1 MTKKDPR
8 MMTDEE
14 KLEGLANSGRMH
26 QDKPAPA
33 ATEDDPDKKDQN
45 PTPPT
50 PPVKDDEPEDEP
62 QTPEAPKTPEG
73 DKKPENEPKTEG
85 KTPSPSTDT
94 NEQGKKRQVR
104 YIPIDKYQDDKKKW
118 ETTEQALAEANARI
132 AELENGNR
140 PAGAQK
146 KDKEAIIKNFAERY
160 AMEEDDVKELL
171 SLQDAGE
178 SIPPELVET
187 MQVMQREK
195 ADREEAEYFNKEW
208 TPIENK
214 LRAKYPGAT
223 PEQLKQARD
232 TIDKLAHTEAFIDK
246 ELGYVVYQ
254 NDTDISK
261 IFTTE
266 ANPNDN
272 KTPNPDPA
280 PRRSVESSRPAGSKS
295 TLTAADFRDKT
306 DFSEFTAM
314 EQSEVKSIIKD
325 MDPKTY
331 RNYIAWETQRTNN
344 GGLTVTRNG
353 QKVVLK

>member
-1 MTKKDPR
+1 
-8 MMTDEE
+8 MTDEE

-26 QDKPAPA
+26 RDEAAPA
-33 ATEDDPDKKDQN
+33 ADEGKDKKED
-45 PTPPT
+45 TPPT
-50 PPVKDDEPEDEP
+50 PPAPSTVVDDDEPEDKP
-62 QTPEAPKTPEG
+62 QPSKEPKTPED
-73 DKKPENEPKTEG
+73 DKKPENEPMTEG
-85 KTPSPSTDT
+85 KTPSPSTD
-94 NEQGKKRQVR
+94 NKEQSKKRNVR
-104 YIPIDKYQDDKKKW
+104 FIPIDKYQDDKKKW
-118 ETTEQALAEANARI
+118 ETTEQALEAANARI
-132 AELENGNR
+132 AELESGNR

-160 AMEEDDVKELL
+160 AMEEEDVKELL
-171 SLQDAGE
+171 SLQEAGE

-195 ADREEAEYFNKEW
+195 AEREEAEYFNKEW
-208 TPIENK
+208 SPIENK

-223 PEQLKQARD
+223 PDQLKQARD

-246 ELGYVVYQ
+246 ELGYVVYEH
-254 NDTDISK
+254 DTDIAK

-266 ANPNDN
+266 ATPDN
-272 KTPNPDPA
+272 KPNPNPDPA

-295 TLTAADFRDKT
+295 TLSAADFRDKT

-331 RNYIAWETQRTNN
+331 RAYIAWETKRTNE